1 MRNPAKMN
9 TKPIPI
15 NQKHFYMN
23 RKLVKANGIQLEIVR
38 HLMKMNK
45 KPIDIN
51 RNMFKVCYDA
61 YYNS

>member
-1 MRNPAKMN
+1 MN

-15 NQKHFYMN
+15 NQKPFYMN

-61 YYNS
+61 Y